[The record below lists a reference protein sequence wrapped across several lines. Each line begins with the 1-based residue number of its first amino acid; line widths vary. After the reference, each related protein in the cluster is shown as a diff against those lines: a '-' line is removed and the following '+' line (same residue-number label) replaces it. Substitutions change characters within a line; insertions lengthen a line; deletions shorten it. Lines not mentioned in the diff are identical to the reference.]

1 MKITRARVTPIAFK
15 DPPLLNASGIHEP
28 YALRS
33 ILEIESDTGHFGLGE
48 SYGDAPVL
56 AVLQRLEGEIA
67 GMDAYDLNGL
77 RALVARTVAGMAPS
91 TSAGAELAPGSQAGK
106 AAAAAYSAFEVAFL
120 DLQARA
126 QAVPLVDLLG
136 GPLRRDVP
144 FSAYLFFKYAQ
155 HVDAPYAP
163 DAWGEALDEA
173 QIVEQARRMIA
184 QYGFGS
190 IKLKAGALEP
200 EHEVACLKAL
210 RAAFPTSPLRIDP
223 NGNWSLATA
232 LRMAGLLEGV
242 LEYYEDPTPGLEGM
256 AELHRRTGLPLATNM
271 VVTDFDEFRRSV
283 ALGSVQIVLADH
295 HYWGG
300 LRDTQ
305 LLARLCATFGLGVS
319 MHSNSHLG
327 ISLLAMAHVAASVPN
342 LAYACDTHYPWQ
354 EEEDEVLRGGKVP
367 IRNGCVAIGR
377 APGLGVEIDP
387 ERLARQHELFLAC
400 GIRQRDDVRQMQ
412 RYRPDWK
419 AVKPRF

>member
-377 APGLGVEIDP
+377 APGLGVELDP